1 MPIRPLAH
9 APSREGTHQHNAFEV
24 DCEHSSAF
32 GQDAA
37 ESANSKG
44 VALTFFISTG
54 LTAMFRRRHDARAR
68 RRVQGPSI
76 WALAADVKTIRRAHA
91 IQPVAALQSEYS
103 LCWRELEDEILPT
116 LEGLGIGF
124 VPFSPPKGFLTGA
137 IDDKTTLAQEGF
149 RNLKSGH
156 CQWLRR

>member
-1 MPIRPLAH
+1 M
-9 APSREGTHQHNAFEV
+9 
-24 DCEHSSAF
+24 
-32 GQDAA
+32 
-37 ESANSKG
+37 
-44 VALTFFISTG
+44 
-54 LTAMFRRRHDARAR
+54 
-68 RRVQGPSI
+68 
-76 WALAADVKTIRRAHA
+76 KTIRRAHA
-91 IQPVAALQSEYS
+91 IQPVAALHSEYS

-124 VPFSPPKGFLTGA
+124 GPFSPPGKGFLTGA